1 MSCVSCK
8 EMRRKCVF
16 CFFFPECIEIL
27 MNKSSVIVQLFGKVL
42 KV

>member
-8 EMRRKCVF
+8 EMRRKCV
-16 CFFFPECIEIL
+16 FFPECIEIL
-27 MNKSSVIVQLFGKVL
+27 MNKSSVIVQQLFGKVL